1 MRRLLIVVA
10 VALFVIGAVLYSTG
24 RVSEGVVVIL
34 LSAAAVTVFTLLGM
48 LDDARGGR
56 AEKRDRKAATPG
68 VGRVLE
74 IRPNGR
80 YHDGSALHDVIL
92 SVELPGRE
100 PYVATVESKSWL
112 YLYEGKVTPV
122 RVSASDPQRVWIE
135 YDPGFEARSRM

>member
-1 MRRLLIVVA
+1 MRRLLMVVA
-10 VALFVIGAVLYSTG
+10 VCLLVLGVVLYSSGQVSTG
-24 RVSEGVVVIL
+24 VITML
-34 LSAAAVTVFTLLGM
+34 LAAAMVTASTLLGM
-48 LDDARGGR
+48 LADFGAGQ
-56 AEKRDRKAATPG
+56 AEKRDRKAGIPG

-80 YHDGSALHDVIL
+80 YHDGSALNDVIL

-122 RVSASDPQRVWIE
+122 RVSADDPQRVWIE
-135 YDPGFEARSRM
+135 YDPGFQARSRM

>member
-1 MRRLLIVVA
+1 MRRLLMVVA
-10 VALFVIGAVLYSTG
+10 VSLFVVGVVLYSGG
-24 RVSEGVVVIL
+24 RVSEGVVTML
-34 LSAAAVTVFTLLGM
+34 LAAAMVTVSTLLGM
-48 LDDARGGR
+48 LDDARVGR
-56 AEKRDRKAATPG
+56 AEKRDRKAGIPG

-80 YHDGSALHDVIL
+80 YHDGSALNDVIL

-112 YLYEGKVTPV
+112 YLHEGKVTPV
-122 RVSASDPQRVWIE
+122 RVSADDPQRVWIE